1 MDNPHSAKVAFT
13 VQNPNGDAKWAEVLP
28 AFWTKEPGDAALDL
42 ARDQLPLPKG
52 RFWRTFC
59 DPACSE
65 PLNSRPNRQVQPPF
79 RRHLIPCEKPACR
92 RPIQTAL
99 GQIAIRIGHHQ
110 PRLVQA
116 VTANVQTC
124 TGVSFERLLLLQ
136 FRACLAGRRRK
147 TCTGVSSERCR
158 PKLRSS
164 SRCENLDRHNDCVIS
179 VLPLDHLKKAPEILK
194 ILVSA

>member
-79 RRHLIPCEKPACR
+79 RRHLIPCEKPTCR

-116 VTANVQTC
+116 VTAASTADKQLNPQAQASMPSAKRT
-124 TGVSFERLLLLQ
+124 
-136 FRACLAGRRRK
+136 
-147 TCTGVSSERCR
+147 RCS
-158 PKLRSS
+158 PF
-164 SRCENLDRHNDCVIS
+164 NGY
-179 VLPLDHLKKAPEILK
+179 DHSIEPVEASHIATLGSHALHVTI
-194 ILVSA
+194 